1 MNLEITSLW
10 ELVSGTEATQYG
22 IKVFNPQEWICYTK
36 LDLQVGRESC
46 KSCQSCLKLLL

>member
-22 IKVFNPQEWICYTK
+22 IKFFNPQEWILLYRIGFTR
-36 LDLQVGRESC
+36 RE
-46 KSCQSCLKLLL
+46 